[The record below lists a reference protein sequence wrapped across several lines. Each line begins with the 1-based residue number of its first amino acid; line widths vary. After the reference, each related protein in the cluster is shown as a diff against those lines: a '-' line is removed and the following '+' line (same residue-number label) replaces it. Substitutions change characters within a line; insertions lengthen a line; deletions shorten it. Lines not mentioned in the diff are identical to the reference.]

1 MPMAIGTNARA
12 ETKGSARST
21 RIRFIGQ
28 CLLQG
33 YSGLGRAD
41 IFPALTARRLE
52 TSLEETRVAV
62 SAGEFYHPA
71 QLLGEVDH
79 SIGYADVIVIDVG
92 ALSVATGVNAVD
104 MSRFPG
110 WVVGVNERFRHL
122 RRARHELLTA
132 YPRSERWVE
141 LIEAGTLGLARK
153 ALRLLVRRY
162 PRPTLEEYETTV
174 REAVSRIRNAN
185 VRVVL
190 QGPSGL
196 NPGARGHKYAPD
208 TPQIYDDVNAMTRRI
223 AEAAQ
228 LPMVDRM
235 AIGRHHPSLFL
246 PGSERYSR
254 LGHRVL
260 GEALAELLLDTQFV

>member
-1 MPMAIGTNARA
+1 
-12 ETKGSARST
+12 
-21 RIRFIGQ
+21 
-28 CLLQG
+28 LLQG
-33 YSGLGRAD
+33 YGGLGPAD
-41 IFPALTARRLE
+41 IFPALAARRLE
-52 TSLEETRVAV
+52 TSLEETRVDV

-71 QLLGEVDH
+71 LLLGEVDR
-79 SIGYADVIVIDVG
+79 SIGSAEVIVIDVA
-92 ALSVATGVNAVD
+92 ALSVATGVDLVD

-122 RRARHELLTA
+122 RRARRELGTA
-132 YPRSERWVE
+132 YPRGERWVE
-141 LIEAGTLGLARK
+141 LIEAGALGLARN

-162 PRPTLEEYETTV
+162 PRPTLEEYETTL
-174 REAVSRIRNAN
+174 REAVSRIQGAN
-185 VRVVL
+185 VRLVL
-190 QGPSGL
+190 QGPTGL
-196 NPGARGHKYAPD
+196 NPGAHGPRYLPE

-254 LGHRVL
+254 LGHRVM
-260 GEALAELLLDTQFV
+260 GEALAELLLDAGFA